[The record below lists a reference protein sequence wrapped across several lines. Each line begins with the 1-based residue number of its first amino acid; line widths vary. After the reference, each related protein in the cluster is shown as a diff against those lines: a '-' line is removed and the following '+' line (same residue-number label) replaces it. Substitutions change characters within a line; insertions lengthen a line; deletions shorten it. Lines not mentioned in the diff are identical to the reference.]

1 MPVSKNEYFAISN
14 ICMFRLKVLY
24 EVDPCM
30 KKFFYRHQTK
40 NIQRNL
46 VFLSHWSQKLDMLH
60 DFAAGSWQLNHR
72 GVYKRGSRRFPGERN
87 LIDWGEVFDDLQN
100 PFTCPLISLNLT
112 ICELKVWGTWFRAT
126 SHCGKGVLLE
136 KTVIFFKWTLSKE
149 TLIQRNLNPKKP
161 QSKETLWALFKKE
174 L

>member
-1 MPVSKNEYFAISN
+1 
-14 ICMFRLKVLY
+14 
-24 EVDPCM
+24 
-30 KKFFYRHQTK
+30 
-40 NIQRNL
+40 
-46 VFLSHWSQKLDMLH
+46 MLH

-112 ICELKVWGTWFRAT
+112 ICELKVWGPWFRAT

-136 KTVIFFKWTLSKE
+136 ETVIFFKWTLSKE
-149 TLIQRNLNPKKP
+149 TLIQRNLMGSLQKGFIILILQDNLISKMAWQFVP
-161 QSKETLWALFKKE
+161 QNSSDSSGRKAQYKGELKRVNLFTNFVIKTKFLWQL
-174 L
+174 